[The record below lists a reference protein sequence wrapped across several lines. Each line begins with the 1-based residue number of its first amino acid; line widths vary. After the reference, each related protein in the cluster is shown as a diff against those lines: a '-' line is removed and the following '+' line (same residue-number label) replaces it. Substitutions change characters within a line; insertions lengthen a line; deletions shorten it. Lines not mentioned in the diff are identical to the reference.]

1 MDCLDTDLIADTVP
15 GYNATPCNATLCKGR
30 RCMHTPI

>member
-15 GYNATPCNATLCKGR
+15 GYNATLCKGR